1 MKTLSLKFTVASI
14 VLAMMVSLAG
24 CGAKSGSAG
33 DKDAFSTDSVL
44 WSDSITEGDC
54 FGRVSIGGQYPA
66 GGSSAVA
73 DSIRLWLM
81 HNLAQTDSPDGSG
94 LRPVSSAD
102 DADQVVSAYGKE
114 LLDWFRS
121 DLKDLSADDIQTNYE
136 YEAGFSPTFISDSLV
151 SYVFTRYIYLGG
163 AHGGFCYYAR
173 SSNRNTGAALT
184 FDSILLPGKEAE
196 LVALIREGLAS
207 QYFESEDGEPS
218 MQDMLLID
226 PAELPLP
233 VCLPEFTEKGMVITY
248 QQYEIAC
255 YAAGLPSCTLPYQA
269 VKPLLNEA
277 TLSLLP
283 E

>member
-1 MKTLSLKFTVASI
+1 MKTLSLKLTMAGAL
-14 VLAMMVSLAG
+14 LAMMVSLAG
-24 CGAKSGSAG
+24 CGGKSGSAA

-44 WSDSITEGDC
+44 WADSVTEGEC
-54 FGRVSIGGQYPA
+54 YAKVSIGGQYPA
-66 GGSSAVA
+66 GESSAVS
-73 DSIRLWLM
+73 DSIRLWLSRS
-81 HNLAQTDSPDGSG
+81 LAATDSPDGSG
-94 LRPVSSAD
+94 LTPVSSVD
-102 DADQVVSAYGKE
+102 DADKVVSAYGKE

-121 DLKDLSADDIQTNYE
+121 DLKDFAADDMQMNYE

-173 SSNRNTGAALT
+173 SFNRNNGAALT
-184 FDSILLPGKEAE
+184 FDSILLPGKKAE
-196 LVALIREGLAS
+196 LLDLIRQELAL
-207 QYFESEDGEPS
+207 QYFESEDGEYS

-233 VCLPEFTEKGMVITY
+233 ACMPEFTEKGMVITY

-283 E
+283 Q